1 MSSRVPSAAPGPGPA
16 PAWLV
21 GAQGGALVGLA
32 EAVAVVRYDWIMD
45 EPTPPR
51 LLGAA
56 GWALALVGLG
66 AAGWAPLLGGL
77 RRWPLLGWGL
87 AAGLVGAGR
96 VALGDGFEPWMGAL
110 GAAAA
115 LLGGLTG
122 RWPAL
127 RGAAAAAL
135 ALFALWGRVPRDAWP
150 LVDQAA
156 FLAPGALLA
165 ALLGALTARAARP
178 AAALGPLLLPLLGLP
193 LMGLLRSDRPAG
205 DGARPPSLLIVL
217 VDTLRRDAVQ
227 PYGEGPTPALAA
239 LAAGGL
245 TLRDAI
251 TVIPKTTQS
260 VAAFQTG
267 LPPQRS
273 GVRQLSDTLAAGQTT
288 LAEHLRAQGYRTGAV
303 VHNPWVRRGRGFEQ
317 GFGQFHSFFEIERPW
332 GPLRYSGLL
341 GAIDALG
348 PGWARAFG
356 PDTDSARAVD
366 AALGWLGQTPQ
377 DQPFYLYVHTFDPHW
392 PYRPPGQEVELK
404 VNDPEAHG
412 VSKAELIFANPFP
425 DADNDAAIGVYGQE
439 VGYNDAQ
446 IGRLL
451 AGLEALGRADDTVVV
466 FTADHGHHLG
476 DHGYWYHH
484 GSFLYEPGLQI
495 PMIVRAPGQLQ
506 PGSALDL
513 QFRNIDLLPSALEWL
528 GAPPLPGVEGRP
540 LSRLLAEGAPP
551 AYLEADPIPFR
562 TNRRRPVKG
571 LDGNPR
577 GLRHGRWK
585 LLLTPTPEGGAWEL
599 YDLQT
604 DPAELRNLIAD
615 PPAEADLPGLR
626 AAFAAA
632 VPADDRA
639 RLEALGVDLG
649 GDPSVPPIGT
659 SPGAAPAAPQLSDN
673 EAEMLRAMGYL
684 DD

>member
-1 MSSRVPSAAPGPGPA
+1 M
-16 PAWLV
+16 
-21 GAQGGALVGLA
+21 GLA

-45 EPTPPR
+45 DPSPRR

-56 GWALALVGLG
+56 GWGLAFLGLG
-66 AAGWAPLLGGL
+66 ALGWAPLLGGL

-96 VALGDGFEPWMGAL
+96 WALGDGVEPWMAGL

-122 RWPAL
+122 RWPAV

-150 LVDQAA
+150 PLDQAA

-165 ALLGALTARAARP
+165 LGLGALTARAARP
-178 AAALGPLLLPLLGLP
+178 LPALGPLLLPLLGLP
-193 LMGLLRSDRPAG
+193 LLALGAAPPREAG
-205 DGARPPSLLIVL
+205 PRPPSLLFVL
-217 VDTLRRDAVQ
+217 VDTLRKDAVE
-227 PYGEGPTPALAA
+227 PYGPGPTPAVAA
-239 LAAGGL
+239 LAASGA
-245 TLRDAI
+245 TFRDAI

-260 VAAFQTG
+260 VAAYQTG
-267 LPPQRS
+267 RPPQVN
-273 GVRQLSDTLAAGQTT
+273 GVRELSSTLAPGETT
-288 LAEHLRAQGYRTGAV
+288 LAEHLADQGYRTGAV

-317 GFGQFHSFFEIERPW
+317 GFQQFHSFFEVERAW

-341 GAIDALG
+341 GALDALG
-348 PGWARAFG
+348 PGWARAFS

-366 AALGWLGQTPQ
+366 AALGWLGQTPD
-377 DQPFYLYVHTFDPHW
+377 DQPFYLYLHTFDPHW
-392 PYRPPGQEVELK
+392 PYRPPGAEVDLK

-412 VSKAELIFANPFP
+412 VSKARLIFDNPFP
-425 DADNDAAIGVYGQE
+425 TADNDAAIGVYGQE

-446 IGRLL
+446 LGRLL
-451 AGLEALGRADDTVVV
+451 AGLEALGRAEDTVVV

-484 GSFLYEPGLQI
+484 GSFLYEPGLQV
-495 PMIVRAPGQLQ
+495 PLIVRAPGQLA
-506 PGSALDL
+506 PGSEVGV
-513 QFRNIDLLPSALEWL
+513 QVRNIDLLPSLLEWL
-528 GAPPLPGVEGRP
+528 GAPPLPGVVGNP

-562 TNRRRPVKG
+562 TNRRRAVKG
-571 LDGNPR
+571 LPGNPR
-577 GLRHGRWK
+577 GLRAGRWK
-585 LLLTPTPEGGAWEL
+585 LLLTPTPGGGEWEL
-599 YDLQT
+599 YDLQA
-604 DPAELRNLIAD
+604 DPAELQNLIAA
-615 PPAEADLPGLR
+615 PPLEADLPALR

-632 VPADDRA
+632 VPPEDRA
-639 RLEALGVDLG
+639 ALEALGVDLG
-649 GDPSVPPIGT
+649 GGP
-659 SPGAAPAAPQLSDN
+659 AAGGPAARAGEAAPQLSDN